1 MCADNDRARGVET
14 CAEMWRGITV
24 RKVRPGNGQP
34 QMGENLNCIRRQKR
48 ANAVFEKLKL
58 VFEGDKTESR
68 IIRRSGVTESYCIV
82 REISLAINFILELNS
97 YVMLGSSLNFSGL
110 QQNQL

>member
-58 VFEGDKTESR
+58 VFEGDTLHRMSHES
-68 IIRRSGVTESYCIV
+68 ILRSFHQEK
-82 REISLAINFILELNS
+82 
-97 YVMLGSSLNFSGL
+97 SSAG
-110 QQNQL
+110 